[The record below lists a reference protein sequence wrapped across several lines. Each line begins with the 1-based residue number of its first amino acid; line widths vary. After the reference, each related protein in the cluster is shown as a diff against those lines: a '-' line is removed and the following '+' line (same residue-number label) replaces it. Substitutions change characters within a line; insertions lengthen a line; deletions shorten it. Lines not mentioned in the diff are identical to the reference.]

1 MRKIIIF
8 LLCCGALVSIVGCG
22 GNTAPPPSES
32 PPTMV
37 AETIITETPPVAAVE
52 PTEKEKE
59 PTPTESKEQ
68 ATEPTVTATEPITTT
83 QPKEE
88 TKPGI
93 GKTGRA
99 IGGGKYRGKRLH
111 HYCRNGRSAEGRN
124 YNPTQAQCRFGS
136 TEGRRIHKSIPHR
149 AGRSYRNGHPRTD

>member
-8 LLCCGALVSIVGCG
+8 FLCCEALVSMVGCG

-37 AETIITETPPVAAVE
+37 TETPPVATVM
-52 PTEKEKE
+52 PTEEKE
-59 PTPTESKEQ
+59 PPPDREHGSGNRADCDRHRANNNDTAEGRNQ
-68 ATEPTVTATEPITTT
+68 AY
-83 QPKEE
+83 
-88 TKPGI
+88 GI

-149 AGRSYRNGHPRTD
+149 AGRCYRNGHPRTN